1 MPIKYEIDPSR
12 GLILTTAEGVL
23 TDSDVIEHKKRL
35 IADPAFR
42 PGMLELSDV
51 RDVTQLD
58 VTPEG
63 VRMFTS
69 FDRAHDDRP
78 GRLAIVASEDFVFGM
93 ARMYQMSGTDDS
105 SVGVFRGVEE
115 AKEWLGVD
123 GA

>member
-12 GLILTTAEGVL
+12 RLILTTADGVL
-23 TDSDVIEHKKRL
+23 TDTDVIGHKKAL
-35 IADPAFR
+35 IADPAFQ

-51 RDVTQLD
+51 RDVNQLD

-63 VRMFTS
+63 IRVFTS
-69 FDRAHDDRP
+69 FDRAHDDQP

-93 ARMYQMSGTDDS
+93 ARMYQMSTTDDS
-105 SVGVFRGVEE
+105 NVGVFRSMEE

-123 GA
+123 GT